1 MDVLKVFGLASL
13 SFFIALFS
21 TPVLTH
27 YLFKYKLWPK
37 RVERNALSGG
47 RASIISGLTKE
58 RSRLETPRMGG
69 ILIWSTALI
78 VTVLFWLLGYFLD
91 GPFLLKLNFL
101 SREQTWLPLFAL
113 VVASLIGLIDDWMQV
128 KGIGRY
134 VGGGLEL
141 TMRIALVTLIGGV
154 GAWWFYFPLEHSGI
168 FIPFYGDLYFGFL
181 FIPFFIITMLAVFSS
196 GVIDGLDGLAGGV
209 LGSIIAA
216 YAGIAFFQNQ
226 LNLAAFLAV
235 IGGALLAFLWYNIP
249 PARFY
254 MGESGILGLTSVIT
268 VTAFLTNAVAV
279 LPIIAFPLVTETG
292 SVIIQL
298 LSKKIRGKKVFIAA
312 PLHHHFEALGWPH
325 YKVTMRFWVVGIV
338 TAIIGMVL
346 HLSGR

>member
-1 MDVLKVFGLASL
+1 MDVLKVFGLASF
-13 SFFIALFS
+13 SFFIAIFL
-21 TPVLTH
+21 TPILTH

-37 RVERNALSGG
+37 RVERDALGG
-47 RASIISGLTKE
+47 GKASVISNLTKE

-69 ILIWSTALI
+69 MLIWSTALI
-78 VTVLFWLLGYFLD
+78 VTILFWLLGYFLD

-113 VVASLIGLIDDWMQV
+113 VVASLIGLIDDWMQI
-128 KGIGRY
+128 KG

-141 TMRIALVTLIGGV
+141 TMRIALVTLMGSV
-154 GAWWFYFPLEHSGI
+154 GAWWFYFPLEHSSI
-168 FIPFYGDLYFGFL
+168 FIPFYGDLYLGFL
-181 FIPFFIITMLAVFSS
+181 FIPFFILTMLAVFSS

-216 YAGIAFFQNQ
+216 YAGISFFQNQ

-279 LPIIAFPLVTETG
+279 LPIIALPLVVETG

-298 LSKKIRGKKVFIAA
+298 ISKKFRGQKVFIAA
-312 PLHHHFEALGWPH
+312 PLHHHFEAMGWPH
-325 YKVTMRFWVVGIV
+325 YKVTMRFWVVGII
-338 TAIIGMVL
+338 TAIVGMVL
-346 HLSGR
+346 HLSGK